1 MSDNLS
7 SEHRK
12 KNMRAI
18 RSVSRLETRVS
29 KKLWACGIRFRR
41 NVASL
46 FGKPDFAIK
55 KYKIVIFIDSCF
67 WHSCNQHANIP
78 KTNSEYWIA
87 KLERN
92 RKRDIQVTEYYRSKD
107 WNILRIWE
115 HDLKKESFDRTINKI
130 INFIEDIKCVKS
142 QQSTQNTI

>member
-18 RSVSRLETRVS
+18 RSVSKLEDKVS
-29 KKLWACGIRFRR
+29 KELWARGLRFRR
-41 NVASL
+41 NVSKL
-46 FGKPDFAIK
+46 LGKPDIVIQK
-55 KYKIVIFIDSCF
+55 HKIVIFIDSCF
-67 WHSCNQHANIP
+67 WHVCPLHANTP
-78 KTNSEYWIA
+78 KTNNDYWSS

-92 RKRDIQVTEYYRSKD
+92 KIRDIQVTEHYLTHG

-115 HDLKKESFDRTINKI
+115 HDLKKSNFDRTIVRI
-130 INFIEDIKCVKS
+130 INFIEEIKRKLVDPS
-142 QQSTQNTI
+142 DL